1 MPNASP
7 DPSTRADDARLA
19 ISVRDLG
26 KRYARET
33 ARGGLRWWRRA
44 HTEDFWALK
53 PLSFDV
59 RAGEGLGVIGGNGAG
74 KSTLLKILSRIVP
87 PSTGE
92 ARLRG
97 RLNSLLEVGTGFQ
110 RELSGRANI
119 YLNASILGLSR
130 AETAERFDEIVAFA
144 GIGDFIDM
152 PVSHYSSGMYSRLAF
167 AIAAHVTGDI
177 LLVDEVLS
185 VGDAEFRRRSM
196 SKMEGLMRGES
207 RTVLFVSH
215 SMDAVLRFCDRAIWL
230 DHGEMRA
237 IGSADDVVREYLSSV
252 SGGPMIVLPLVA
264 SAGAPAGVAHDAP
277 ASVAESASAAAA
289 NAPIEFVT
297 IAPDGGI
304 SDTDTARI
312 ERIALLDPAGTARV
326 AFFRDEPIHV
336 FLTLRVTGP
345 NVPIAGLVSVRCAP
359 RKGVID
365 EVVVFSDCGPAE
377 LLDTGVHTISVLL
390 PKHFFASGTYLLTL
404 GLVTPGSPMLRHHLL
419 KRVLS
424 FQIAEREDD
433 SEVLGTY
440 LRGVVRPRLIW
451 SRDASE

>member
-1 MPNASP
+1 MP
-7 DPSTRADDARLA
+7 ADDADLA

-33 ARGGLRWWRRA
+33 ARRGGGWWGRA
-44 HTEDFWALK
+44 RTEDFWALK

-59 RAGEGLGVIGGNGAG
+59 RAGEGIGIVGGNGAG

-92 ARLRG
+92 VRLRG

-130 AETAERFDEIVAFA
+130 AETAERFDEIVAFS

-237 IGSADDVVREYLSSV
+237 IGPADDVVREYLSSV
-252 SGGPMIVLPLVA
+252 SGGPLIAQPAGTTAGTA
-264 SAGAPAGVAHDAP
+264 SAATSTGAAP
-277 ASVAESASAAAA
+277 ASAA
-289 NAPIEFVT
+289 PSRLSPEFVT
-297 IAPDGGI
+297 IAAGAGI
-304 SDTDTARI
+304 SDTEDARI
-312 ERIALLDPAGTARV
+312 DRIALLDPAGAARIV
-326 AFFRDEPIHV
+326 FFRDEPIHV
-336 FLTLRVTGP
+336 FMTIRVVDSGIP
-345 NVPIAGLVSVRCAP
+345 YAGLVSVRCAP
-359 RKGVID
+359 RKGVVD
-365 EVVVFSDCGPAE
+365 EVVVFTDCGPAE
-377 LLDTGVHTISVLL
+377 VLDAGTHTISVML
-390 PKHFFASGTYLLTL
+390 PRHFFASGTYLMTL
-404 GLVTPGSPMLRHHLL
+404 GLVSPGSPMLRHHLL

-424 FQIAEREDD
+424 FQIADREDD

-440 LRGVVRPRLIW
+440 LRGIVRPRLIW
-451 SRDASE
+451 STDASE